1 VAELPQREIVAAVP
15 PAPAAS
21 AATAVTVARPV
32 RRVRALRKTEEV
44 VMKIETGNPDVV
56 IYWIAEAKGEE

>member
-1 VAELPQREIVAAVP
+1 VQELSLRPIVAVSVPAAP
-15 PAPAAS
+15 PAFPVKVKRRPA
-21 AATAVTVARPV
+21 
-32 RRVRALRKTEEV
+32 KTEEI